1 MKEQDAKS
9 GVYPSIKKDGT
20 PYYRASITY
29 RRKHVSLGSYPT
41 ALEANQAYLEASEL
55 LSNPSKK
62 LNSLALGETGMNALS
77 FEKCVILINFRDN
90 GLYIGKPIYLGQKM
104 LSYYL
109 SPTKVLKF
117 DLDDLFYYSSHKIM
131 CRGNHYFVADYGMQV
146 NILNRYGIKNYAVAG
161 KDYVFLNGDP
171 LDFRRVNLKILN
183 TFHGVSESIKKG
195 QLTYTA
201 RIHVRSTYVIGHYSS
216 PLEAAIAYNKAI
228 DLLLRKGLKKNYQTN
243 YIEGLSP
250 KEYAEIYTSVKISQT
265 LKDLTF
271 PYSQ

>member
-55 LSNPSKK
+55 LSDPSKK

-117 DLDDLFYYSSHKIM
+117 DIDDLFYYS
-131 CRGNHYFVADYGMQV
+131 
-146 NILNRYGIKNYAVAG
+146 
-161 KDYVFLNGDP
+161 
-171 LDFRRVNLKILN
+171 
-183 TFHGVSESIKKG
+183 
-195 QLTYTA
+195 
-201 RIHVRSTYVIGHYSS
+201 
-216 PLEAAIAYNKAI
+216 
-228 DLLLRKGLKKNYQTN
+228 
-243 YIEGLSP
+243 
-250 KEYAEIYTSVKISQT
+250 
-265 LKDLTF
+265 
-271 PYSQ
+271 